1 MVHQIHVDL
10 GKQLDGNM
18 VLGIGIDIIEIER
31 IQKSIDE
38 YGDAFLKKIYTKT
51 EIDYSLSR
59 PNKYQHLAAR
69 FAAKEA
75 IYKALS
81 NDTDTVYS
89 WQDVEIYNEVNG
101 LPKVKFYGSLK
112 DYLNHGKELK
122 ISMSHSENYVTCVA
136 ILYSTKNSE

>member
-1 MVHQIHVDL
+1 MALQIRADW
-10 GKQLDGNM
+10 LDGEM

-31 IQKSIDE
+31 IQKSVDE

-51 EIDYSLSR
+51 EVDYSLSR
-59 PNKYQHLAAR
+59 ANKYQHLAAR

-81 NDTDTVYS
+81 NDTNTVYS
-89 WQDVEIYNEVNG
+89 WQDVEIYNELNG
-101 LPKVKFYGSLK
+101 LPKVKFYGALK

-136 ILYSTKNSE
+136 ILSSTKKSE

>member
-1 MVHQIHVDL
+1 
-10 GKQLDGNM
+10 M

-31 IQKSIDE
+31 IKESVDKF
-38 YGDAFLKKIYTKT
+38 GKAFLKKIYTKT
-51 EIDYSLSR
+51 ELDYSLSR
-59 PNKYQHLAAR
+59 KNKYQHLAAR

-101 LPKVKFYGSLK
+101 LPKVKFYGALK

-122 ISMSHSENYVTCVA
+122 ISMSHSEHYVTCVA
-136 ILYSTKNSE
+136 ILTLTVQSN